1 MYTYDERFQRSVL
14 LIGRENQE
22 RLRNAHVA
30 VFGLGGVGSHAAEAL
45 ARAGIGTLSLIDK
58 DVVDVS
64 NTNRQLPALDNTIGR
79 LKTDVVAERL
89 RLINP
94 EIELHLYSLFI
105 KDPGDC
111 EALDPAPDYLIDA
124 IDTVTGKL
132 LLAEYS
138 RNRGIPMIMCLGTGN
153 KLDPSRFT
161 IDDIYRTSV
170 CPLAKVMRKELK
182 ARGFEQMTVLYS
194 TEPPLQHSRPAGT
207 LSYVPPV
214 AGYMLAGHIIRSIIQ
229 LPKEG

>member
-1 MYTYDERFQRSVL
+1 MYTYEERFQRSVL
-14 LIGRENQE
+14 LIGNENQE
-22 RLRNAHVA
+22 RLRNAHAA

-58 DVVDVS
+58 DTVDVS

-79 LKTDVVAERL
+79 LKTEVVAERL

-94 EIELHLYSLFI
+94 EIVLHLYSTFI
-105 KDPGDC
+105 KEPGDC
-111 EALDPAPDYLIDA
+111 GQIIPAPDYMIDA

-132 LLAEYS
+132 LLAEYA
-138 RNRGIPMIMCLGTGN
+138 RERHIPMIMCLGTGN

-182 ARGFEQMTVLYS
+182 ARGFGQMTVLYS
-194 TEPPLQHSRPAGT
+194 TEPPLIKSRPAGT

-229 LPKEG
+229 FPKED